1 MKLVVS
7 VRFGVAVAAFV
18 AAAWLASSLPQP
30 PPVGIP
36 DPGLLTRWGIP
47 VATVLRDLSAPTAI
61 GLAVI
66 GLLMRSD
73 LAPATHRALTRG
85 ALAGALASVAVL
97 AGLYLLTSS
106 DVYSLPVSEILSPD
120 RVGDLYDETEIGTRL
135 TQQIALWLLAS
146 VALLW
151 TRPAGRAAALALAL
165 ASLVPWA
172 YGGHSAAS
180 GDHRLAVYSVL
191 LHLVGVTVWF
201 GGVMGLVWVARLEPA
216 RTVTLMRRFSPV
228 ALGAFVLVGVSGVVA
243 SWVRLPDVG
252 SLWDTGYG
260 WLILLKAGLLVVLGG
275 FGAWHRRAVLRTMA
289 GARGATTGRVVLA
302 VAVEALVMAGAMG
315 VAVALSRTPMS

>member
-1 MKLVVS
+1 MKFVVS
-7 VRFGVAVAAFV
+7 VRFGVAVVAFV
-18 AAAWLASSLPQP
+18 LAAWLASSLPEP

-47 VATVLRDLSAPTAI
+47 VATVLRDLSASTVI

-66 GLLMRSD
+66 GLLMRSE
-73 LAPATHRALTRG
+73 LAPSTHRALTRG
-85 ALAGALASVAVL
+85 ALAGALASVAAL
-97 AGLYLLTSS
+97 TALYLLTAS
-106 DVYSLPVSEILSPD
+106 DVYSLPASEMLSLD
-120 RVGDLYDETEIGTRL
+120 RVGDLYDETEIGRRL
-135 TQQIALWLLAS
+135 TQQIVLWLLVS

-151 TRPAGRAAALALAL
+151 TRPAGRTAALALAL
-165 ASLVPWA
+165 VSLVPWA

-201 GGVMGLVWVARLEPA
+201 GGVMGLVWVARLEPG
-216 RTVTLMRRFSPV
+216 RTLTLMRRFSPV
-228 ALGAFVLVGVSGVVA
+228 ALFAFVLVGISGVVA

-252 SLWDTGYG
+252 SLWDSGYG
-260 WLILLKAGLLVVLGG
+260 WLILLKAGLLAVLGG
-275 FGAWHRRAVLRTMA
+275 FGVWHRSTVLRTMA
-289 GARGATTGRVVLA
+289 GARGVTTGRVVLA

-315 VAVALSRTPMS
+315 VAVALSRTPLS